1 MGEKRRSPLP
11 LLSQGPPL
19 SNLCYLGA
27 EFRFQRAELGAE
39 MMTDDVVTAFELSR
53 AIDDGVLQPLPF
65 GSLTCCSFYIA
76 CFFHRYKSEQ
86 PSTYRKNGKPAA
98 IQYGT
103 GSVDGFFNEDSVTVG
118 DLVVKDQ
125 KIAIGDEVNIWL

>member
-1 MGEKRRSPLP
+1 MR
-11 LLSQGPPL
+11 
-19 SNLCYLGA
+19 
-27 EFRFQRAELGAE
+27 
-39 MMTDDVVTAFELSR
+39 SR
-53 AIDDGVLQPLPF
+53 AF
-65 GSLTCCSFYIA
+65 ST
-76 CFFHRYKSEQ
+76 RYKSEQ

-125 KIAIGDEVNIWL
+125 ELLHRFRNSLKL